1 LGCEIEGSA
10 EGWGDLSTAGGR
22 EVDVGGVDVGE
33 GDEEVVVLGDES
45 DDLGFVVGLGEHFC
59 E

>member
-1 LGCEIEGSA
+1 
-10 EGWGDLSTAGGR
+10 
-22 EVDVGGVDVGE
+22 VDVGE